1 MAVTIRDIARLS
13 NTSIAAVSR
22 VLNNR
27 GGVHPDKQQRI
38 LQLAR
43 ELEYTPNRNARNL
56 AMQCSQLI
64 GVIASDLA
72 NNSYIDFIH
81 QVEHWGRARGYQT
94 LIADSERDLKVEA
107 ANVATMLEHRAD
119 GILIF
124 PVAEFGSDQNVDHFL
139 SLRLKKVPF
148 VLHGSVQ
155 KGSFDAVCMD
165 EEGIGHAIG
174 RHFTELGHRQLA
186 IAGCDNHTDTVRQRQ
201 LGFAR
206 AAAEAGAQIVCDDAN
221 IGLGPAQYDDAYLE
235 YWRERLTGSSHPT
248 ALFVIHDG
256 LALFFYRA
264 LHDWGLSIP
273 DDVSVASIGDSPFI
287 PYLIPALSAADPNI
301 EDRAQ
306 AGMEILFD
314 RIARPDAP
322 PVVRDMQYTFIP
334 RESTSPVPASVPV

>member
-64 GVIASDLA
+64 GVIASDLS

-81 QVEHWGRARGYQT
+81 QVENLGRARGYQT

-124 PVAEFGSDQNVDHFL
+124 PVAEFGPNQNVDHFL

-165 EEGIGHAIG
+165 EEGIGHTIG
-174 RHFTELGHRQLA
+174 RHFAELGHSRLA
-186 IAGCDNHTDTVRQRQ
+186 VAGCDVPAETVVQRRA
-201 LGFAR
+201 GFGR
-206 AAAEAGAQIVCDDAN
+206 AADEVGARVVDDTTET
-221 IGLGPAQYDDAYLE
+221 GPEIYDGAYLDR
-235 YWRERLTGSSHPT
+235 WRGILTGPDRPT

-256 LALFFYRA
+256 LALVFYRA
-264 LHDWGLSIP
+264 IHEWGLRIP
-273 DDVSVASIGDSPFI
+273 DDVSVASIGDSQFI
-287 PYLIPALSAADPNI
+287 PYLTPSLSAANPNI
-301 EDRAQ
+301 TDRAQ
-306 AGMEILFD
+306 AGMEMLFE
-314 RIARPDAP
+314 RIAKPDVP
-322 PVVRDMQYTFIP
+322 PVVREMRYTFIP
-334 RESTSPVPASVPV
+334 RESTSPVPETAAL